1 MSLKIKRLFNFKEKP
16 SALRLSLSIVFCC
29 SSIGNF
35 SYLIFHLFCIHII
48 DNYILFLMNKQSFL
62 SILAAS
68 IIIASCGKNDK
79 SAQAGGAPQIKEY
92 KTLTL
97 QPESATLNSDYPAS
111 IQGQQN
117 IEIRPRVEGYI
128 DKIFVDEGAV
138 VKAGQPLFKISAPE
152 YEQEVRTATASI
164 KSAQADLSAAKLAVN
179 KVKPLVEKGIISK
192 YDLESAQY
200 TYESAL
206 ATLAQ
211 ANAALV
217 NAKTNLG
224 YTTVTSPVNGVV
236 GSIPFRLGSLVSSS
250 TTEPLTTVSS
260 IGNVYAYFAMNEKAL
275 LNFTQS
281 GSGTSLAQKIK
292 QLPAVSLLLSD
303 GSEYTEKGRI
313 ETVNGL
319 INTETG
325 SVNIR
330 ARFPNPKG
338 IIRSGSSTT
347 VRIPNEVKDA
357 MIVPQSATFE
367 LQDKIFA
374 VTVGKDGKTKNVNV
388 TKLENTAGNYY
399 VITSGLKAGDQIV
412 LEGVASLKEG
422 SEIKPVNQQPETV
435 YADLK

>member
-1 MSLKIKRLFNFKEKP
+1 
-16 SALRLSLSIVFCC
+16 
-29 SSIGNF
+29 
-35 SYLIFHLFCIHII
+35 
-48 DNYILFLMNKQSFL
+48 MNKQSFL

-92 KTLTL
+92 KTVTL
-97 QPESATLNSDYPAS
+97 QPESATLNSDFPAS

-128 DKIFVDEGAV
+128 DKIYVDEGAV

-152 YEQEVRTATASI
+152 YEQQVRTATASI
-164 KSAQADLSAAKLAVN
+164 KSAQAEVSTAKLAVN

-200 TYESAL
+200 TYESAM
-206 ATLAQ
+206 ASLAQ

-217 NAKTNLG
+217 NAKVNLG

-236 GSIPFRLGSLVSSS
+236 GSIPFRLGSLVSSN
-250 TTEPLTTVSS
+250 TAEPLTTVSS

-275 LNFTQS
+275 LNFTKDS
-281 GSGTSLAQKIK
+281 GGSLNQKIK
-292 QLPAVSLLLSD
+292 SMPAVSLLLSD
-303 GSEYTEKGRI
+303 GSLYDQKGNI

-325 SVNIR
+325 TVNVR
-330 ARFPNPKG
+330 ARFANPKG

-347 VRIPNEVKDA
+347 VRIPTDVKEA
-357 MIVPQSATFE
+357 LIIPQSATFE
-367 LQDKIFA
+367 LQDKMFA
-374 VTVGKDGKTKNVNV
+374 VVLGKDKKTRNANITVLDNS
-388 TKLENTAGNYY
+388 AGNYY
-399 VITSGLKAGDQIV
+399 VVTSGLNPGDEIV

-422 SEIKPVNQQPETV
+422 TEIKAQNQSPEKV

>member
-1 MSLKIKRLFNFKEKP
+1 
-16 SALRLSLSIVFCC
+16 
-29 SSIGNF
+29 
-35 SYLIFHLFCIHII
+35 
-48 DNYILFLMNKQSFL
+48 MNKQSFL

-68 IIIASCGKNDK
+68 VIIASCGNKNDK

-97 QPESATLNSDYPAS
+97 EPKTATLYADFPAT

-138 VKAGQPLFKISAPE
+138 VKVGQPLFKISAPE
-152 YEQEVRTATASI
+152 YEQEVRTASASI
-164 KSAQADLSAAKLAVN
+164 KSAQASVSAAKLAVN

-200 TYESAL
+200 TYESAM

-236 GSIPFRLGSLVSSS
+236 GSIPFRLGSLVSSN
-250 TTEPLTTVSS
+250 TADPLTTVSS
-260 IGNVYAYFAMNEKAL
+260 IGNVYAYFALNEKKL
-275 LNFTQS
+275 LEFTQS
-281 GSGTSLAQKIK
+281 TSSPGTTLAQKIK
-292 QLPAVSLLLSD
+292 NMPEVSLLLSD
-303 GSEYTEKGRI
+303 GSLYPEKGRV

-325 SVNIR
+325 SVTFR
-330 ARFPNPKG
+330 ARFANPRS

-347 VRIPNEVKDA
+347 VRIPNEVVEK
-357 MIVPQSATFE
+357 ILIPQSATFE

-374 VTVGKDGKTKNVNV
+374 VTVGKDGKTKNVNITV
-388 TKLENTAGNYY
+388 LEITAGNYY
-399 VITSGLKAGDQIV
+399 VVTSGLKTGDQIV
-412 LEGVASLKEG
+412 LEGVASLKDG
-422 SEIKPVNQQPETV
+422 SEIKPQNQNQETV

>member
-1 MSLKIKRLFNFKEKP
+1 
-16 SALRLSLSIVFCC
+16 
-29 SSIGNF
+29 
-35 SYLIFHLFCIHII
+35 
-48 DNYILFLMNKQSFL
+48 MNKQSFL
-62 SILAAS
+62 SILAVAVM
-68 IIIASCGKNDK
+68 IASCGNKNDK
-79 SAQAGGAPQIKEY
+79 SAQAGGAPQVKEY

-97 QPESATLNSDYPAS
+97 QQKSATLNTDFPAS

-138 VKAGQPLFKISAPE
+138 VKAGQPLFKINAPE

-164 KSAQADLSAAKLAVN
+164 KSAQANLSSAKLAVN

-217 NAKTNLG
+217 NAKVNLG

-236 GSIPFRLGSLVSSS
+236 GSIPFRLGSLVSSN

-260 IGNVYAYFAMNEKAL
+260 IGNVYAYFAVNEKMFL
-275 LNFTQS
+275 KFTEKSDS
-281 GSGTSLAQKIK
+281 GASMAQKIK
-292 QLPAVSLLLSD
+292 QIPAVSLLLSD
-303 GSEYTEKGRI
+303 GSIYSEKGNI

-325 SVNIR
+325 SVNVR

-338 IIRSGSSTT
+338 IIRSGSSAT
-347 VRIPNEVKDA
+347 VRIPNEVKDVI
-357 MIVPQSATFE
+357 IVPQSATFE

-374 VTVGKDGKTKNVNV
+374 VTVGKDGKTKNVNITV
-388 TKLENTAGNYY
+388 LENTAGNYY
-399 VITSGLKAGDQIV
+399 VVTSGLKPGDQIV
-412 LEGVASLKEG
+412 LEGVASLKDG
-422 SEIKPVNQQPETV
+422 SEIKPQNQNAETV

>member
-1 MSLKIKRLFNFKEKP
+1 
-16 SALRLSLSIVFCC
+16 
-29 SSIGNF
+29 
-35 SYLIFHLFCIHII
+35 
-48 DNYILFLMNKQSFL
+48 MNKQSFL

-68 IIIASCGKNDK
+68 IIITSCGKKDDK
-79 SAQAGGAPQIKEY
+79 SAQAGGAPQVKEY

-97 QPESATLNSDYPAS
+97 EPRSATLYTDYPAS

-152 YEQEVRTATASI
+152 YEQQVRTAAASI
-164 KSAQADLSAAKLAVN
+164 KSAQADVSSAKLAVN

-192 YDLESAQY
+192 YDLESAQF
-200 TYESAL
+200 TYESAM
-206 ATLAQ
+206 ASLAQ

-236 GSIPFRLGSLVSSS
+236 GSIPFRLGSLVSSANA
-250 TTEPLTTVSS
+250 EPLTTVSS
-260 IGNVYAYFAMNEKAL
+260 IGNVYAYFALNEKML

-281 GSGTSLAQKIK
+281 TDAGSTLAQKIK
-292 QLPAVSLLLSD
+292 NMPAVSLVLSD
-303 GSEYTEKGRI
+303 GTAYDEKGHI

-347 VRIPNEVKDA
+347 VRIPNAVKDG
-357 MIVPQSATFE
+357 MLVPQSATFE

-374 VTVGKDGKTKNVNV
+374 VTVGKDGKTKNVNI

-399 VITSGLKAGDQIV
+399 VVTSGLKAGDQIV
-412 LEGVASLKEG
+412 LEGVASLKDG
-422 SEIKPVNQQPETV
+422 SEIKTQNQKPETV

>member
-1 MSLKIKRLFNFKEKP
+1 
-16 SALRLSLSIVFCC
+16 
-29 SSIGNF
+29 
-35 SYLIFHLFCIHII
+35 
-48 DNYILFLMNKQSFL
+48 MNKQSFL

-68 IIIASCGKNDK
+68 FLIASCGKNDK
-79 SAQAGGAPQIKEY
+79 SAQAGGTPQIKEY
-92 KTLTL
+92 KTVVL
-97 QPESATLNSDYPAS
+97 QPESATLNSDFPAS

-138 VKAGQPLFKISAPE
+138 VKTGQALFKISAPE
-152 YEQEVRTATASI
+152 YEQQVRTAAASI
-164 KSAQADLSAAKLAVN
+164 KSAQADVSAAKLAVN

-200 TYESAL
+200 SYESAL
-206 ATLAQ
+206 AALAQ

-224 YTTVTSPVNGVV
+224 YTTVTSPVDGVV
-236 GSIPFRLGSLVSSS
+236 GSIPFRLGSLVGSN
-250 TTEPLTTVSS
+250 TTDPLTTVSS
-260 IGNVYAYFAMNEKAL
+260 IGNVYAYFAINEKIL
-275 LNFTQS
+275 LNFTQNTP
-281 GSGTSLAQKIK
+281 GSSLNQKIK
-292 QLPAVSLLLSD
+292 SLPAVSLLLSD
-303 GSEYTEKGRI
+303 GSAYDQKGRI

-347 VRIPNEVKDA
+347 VRIPNEVKNVL
-357 MIVPQSATFE
+357 IVPQSATFE
-367 LQDKIFA
+367 LQDKLF
-374 VTVGKDGKTKNVNV
+374 VVVVDNTGKTKSVNITV
-388 TKLENTAGNYY
+388 LDNNAGNYY
-399 VITSGLKAGDQIV
+399 VVESGLKAGDQIV
-412 LEGVASLKEG
+412 LEGVAALKDG
-422 SEIKPVNQQPETV
+422 TQIKPQSQSAESV

>member
-1 MSLKIKRLFNFKEKP
+1 
-16 SALRLSLSIVFCC
+16 
-29 SSIGNF
+29 
-35 SYLIFHLFCIHII
+35 
-48 DNYILFLMNKQSFL
+48 MNKQSLL
-62 SILAAS
+62 SIFAAS
-68 IIIASCGKNDK
+68 VIIVSCGKKDDK
-79 SAQAGGAPQIKEY
+79 AAQAAAAGQIKEY
-92 KTLTL
+92 KTLVI
-97 QPESATLNSDYPAS
+97 QPESATLNTDYPAS

-164 KSAQADLSAAKLAVN
+164 KSAQAAVSSAKLAVN
-179 KVKPLVEKGIISK
+179 KVKPLVEKEIISK
-192 YDLESAQY
+192 YELETAQY
-200 TYESAL
+200 NYDSAL

-211 ANAALV
+211 ANASLV
-217 NAKTNLG
+217 NARTNLG

-236 GSIPFRLGSLVSSS
+236 GSIPFRLGSLVSSNN
-250 TTEPLTTVSS
+250 TEPLTTVSS
-260 IGNVYAYFAMNEKAL
+260 IGNVYAYFAMNEKVL
-275 LNFTQS
+275 LTFS
-281 GSGTSLAQKIK
+281 EGSGTLAQKIK
-292 QLPAVSLLLSD
+292 QLPQVSLLLSD
-303 GSEYTEKGRI
+303 GSIYGEKGKI

-330 ARFPNPKG
+330 ARFPNPRG

-374 VTVGKDGKTKNVNV
+374 VTVGKDGKTKNANI
-388 TKLENTAGNYY
+388 TILENKAGNYY
-399 VITSGLKAGDQIV
+399 VVTSGLKAGDQIV

-422 SEIKPVNQQPETV
+422 TEIKTQNQNAETV

>member
-1 MSLKIKRLFNFKEKP
+1 
-16 SALRLSLSIVFCC
+16 
-29 SSIGNF
+29 
-35 SYLIFHLFCIHII
+35 
-48 DNYILFLMNKQSFL
+48 MNKQSFL
-62 SILAAS
+62 SILAAAV
-68 IIIASCGKNDK
+68 IIASCGNKNDK
-79 SAQAGGAPQIKEY
+79 SAQAGGAPQVKEY
-92 KTLTL
+92 KTLILETK
-97 QPESATLNSDYPAS
+97 SATLNTDFPAS

-152 YEQEVRTATASI
+152 YEQQVRTATASI

-206 ATLAQ
+206 ASVAQ

-236 GSIPFRLGSLVSSS
+236 GSIPFRLGSLVSSN
-250 TTEPLTTVSS
+250 TAEPLTTVSS
-260 IGNVYAYFAMNEKAL
+260 IGNVFAYFAMNEKAL
-275 LNFTQS
+275 LNFTKN
-281 GSGTSLAQKIK
+281 GSGASLADKIK

-303 GSEYTEKGRI
+303 GSVYAEKGRI

-347 VRIPNEVKDA
+347 VRIPNEVKDV
-357 MIVPQSATFE
+357 ILVPQSATFE

-374 VTVGKDGKTKNVNV
+374 VTVGKDNKTKNVAI
-388 TKLENTAGNYY
+388 TKLETPAGNYY
-399 VITSGLKAGDQIV
+399 VVTEGLKAGDQIV
-412 LEGVASLKEG
+412 LEGVASLKDG
-422 SEIKPVNQQPETV
+422 SEIKPHSESAETV

>member
-1 MSLKIKRLFNFKEKP
+1 
-16 SALRLSLSIVFCC
+16 
-29 SSIGNF
+29 
-35 SYLIFHLFCIHII
+35 
-48 DNYILFLMNKQSFL
+48 MNKQSFL

-68 IIIASCGKNDK
+68 IIIASCGNKNDN
-79 SAQAGGAPQIKEY
+79 SAQAGGAPQVKEY

-97 QPESATLNSDYPAS
+97 QPKTTTLYTDYPAS

-138 VKAGQPLFKISAPE
+138 VKAGQPLFKINAPE
-152 YEQEVRTATASI
+152 YEQQVRTATASI
-164 KSAQADLSAAKLAVN
+164 KSAQASVSTAKLAVN

-211 ANAALV
+211 ANAELV
-217 NAKTNLG
+217 NAKVNLG

-236 GSIPFRLGSLVSSS
+236 GSIPFRLGSLVGSN

-260 IGNVYAYFAMNEKAL
+260 IGNVFAYFAMNEKVL
-275 LNFTQS
+275 LDFTKS
-281 GSGTSLAQKIK
+281 AEGSTLAQKIK
-292 QLPAVSLLLSD
+292 QLPEVLLVLSD
-303 GSEYTEKGRI
+303 GTTYPEKGRI

-338 IIRSGSSTT
+338 IIRSGSSTI
-347 VRIPNEVKDA
+347 VRIPNEVKDVI
-357 MIVPQSATFE
+357 IVPQSATFE

-374 VTVGKDGKTKNVNV
+374 VTVGKDGKTKNVNI

-399 VITSGLKAGDQIV
+399 VVTEGLKAGDQIV
-412 LEGVASLKEG
+412 LEGVAALKDG
-422 SEIKPVNQQPETV
+422 SEIKIQNQKPETV

>member
-1 MSLKIKRLFNFKEKP
+1 
-16 SALRLSLSIVFCC
+16 
-29 SSIGNF
+29 
-35 SYLIFHLFCIHII
+35 
-48 DNYILFLMNKQSFL
+48 MNKQSFL

-68 IIIASCGKNDK
+68 LLIASCGKNDK

-92 KTLTL
+92 KTVTL
-97 QPESATLNSDYPAS
+97 QLESATLNSDFPAS

-138 VKAGQPLFKISAPE
+138 VKTGQPLFKISAPE
-152 YEQEVRTATASI
+152 YEQQVRTATAAI
-164 KSAQADLSAAKLAVN
+164 KSAQADLSSAKLAVN

-200 TYESAL
+200 TYESAV
-206 ATLAQ
+206 AALAQ

-217 NAKTNLG
+217 NAKVNLG

-236 GSIPFRLGSLVSSS
+236 GSIPFRLGSLVSSN
-250 TTEPLTTVSS
+250 TADPLTTVSS

-275 LNFTQS
+275 LNFTKDA
-281 GSGTSLAQKIK
+281 GASLNQKIK
-292 QLPAVSLLLSD
+292 NLPAVSLVLAD
-303 GSEYTEKGRI
+303 GTAYDEKGHI

-325 SVNIR
+325 SVNVR
-330 ARFPNPKG
+330 ARFPNSKG

-347 VRIPNEVKDA
+347 VRIPNEVKNSI
-357 MIVPQSATFE
+357 IVPQSATFE

-374 VTVGKDGKTKNVNV
+374 VVVGKDRKTKNANITVLDNS
-388 TKLENTAGNYY
+388 AGNYY
-399 VITSGLKAGDQIV
+399 VVTSGLKAGDEIV

-422 SEIKPVNQQPETV
+422 TEIKAQNQKPETV

>member
-1 MSLKIKRLFNFKEKP
+1 
-16 SALRLSLSIVFCC
+16 
-29 SSIGNF
+29 
-35 SYLIFHLFCIHII
+35 
-48 DNYILFLMNKQSFL
+48 MNKQSFL

-68 IIIASCGKNDK
+68 LLIASCGKNNK

-92 KTLTL
+92 KTVTL
-97 QPESATLNSDYPAS
+97 QLESATLNSDFPAS

-138 VKAGQPLFKISAPE
+138 VKTGQPLFKISAPE
-152 YEQEVRTATASI
+152 YEQQVRTATAAI
-164 KSAQADLSAAKLAVN
+164 KSAQADLSSAKLAVN

-200 TYESAL
+200 TYESAV
-206 ATLAQ
+206 AALAQ

-217 NAKTNLG
+217 NAKVNLG

-236 GSIPFRLGSLVSSS
+236 GSIPFRLGSLVSSN
-250 TTEPLTTVSS
+250 TADPLTTVSS

-275 LNFTQS
+275 LNFTKDA
-281 GSGTSLAQKIK
+281 GASLNQKIK
-292 QLPAVSLLLSD
+292 NLPAVSLVLAD
-303 GSEYTEKGRI
+303 GTAYDEKGHI

-325 SVNIR
+325 SVNVR
-330 ARFPNPKG
+330 ARFPNSKG

-347 VRIPNEVKDA
+347 VRIPNEVKNA
-357 MIVPQSATFE
+357 IIVPQSATFE

-374 VTVGKDGKTKNVNV
+374 VVVGKDGKTKNANITVLDNS
-388 TKLENTAGNYY
+388 AGNYY
-399 VITSGLKAGDQIV
+399 VVTSGLKAGDEIV

-422 SEIKPVNQQPETV
+422 TEIKAQNQKPETV

>member
-1 MSLKIKRLFNFKEKP
+1 
-16 SALRLSLSIVFCC
+16 
-29 SSIGNF
+29 
-35 SYLIFHLFCIHII
+35 
-48 DNYILFLMNKQSFL
+48 MNKQSFL
-62 SILAAS
+62 SILATAV
-68 IIIASCGKNDK
+68 IIASCGNKNDK
-79 SAQAGGAPQIKEY
+79 SAQAGGAPQVKEY
-92 KTLTL
+92 KTLILETK
-97 QPESATLNSDYPAS
+97 SATLNTDFPAS

-128 DKIFVDEGAV
+128 DKIYVDEGAV
-138 VKAGQPLFKISAPE
+138 VKAGQPLFKINAPE
-152 YEQEVRTATASI
+152 YEQQVRTAAASI
-164 KSAQADLSAAKLAVN
+164 KSAQADVSSAKLAVN

-200 TYESAL
+200 TYESAV
-206 ATLAQ
+206 ASLAQ

-236 GSIPFRLGSLVSSS
+236 GSIPFRLGSLVSSN

-260 IGNVYAYFAMNEKAL
+260 IGNVFAYFAMNEKAL
-275 LNFTQS
+275 LNFTKSAS
-281 GSGTSLAQKIK
+281 GASLAEKIK
-292 QLPAVSLLLSD
+292 QLPAVSLILSD
-303 GSEYTEKGRI
+303 GSVYEEKGRI

-347 VRIPNEVKDA
+347 VRIPNEVKDV
-357 MIVPQSATFE
+357 ILIPQSATFE

-374 VTVGKDGKTKNVNV
+374 VTVGKDGKTKNVPI
-388 TKLENTAGNYY
+388 TKLETPAGNYY
-399 VITSGLKAGDQIV
+399 VVTEGLKAGDQIV
-412 LEGVASLKEG
+412 LEGVASLKDG
-422 SEIKPVNQQPETV
+422 SEIKAHNESAEKV

>member
-1 MSLKIKRLFNFKEKP
+1 
-16 SALRLSLSIVFCC
+16 
-29 SSIGNF
+29 
-35 SYLIFHLFCIHII
+35 
-48 DNYILFLMNKQSFL
+48 MNKPSFL

-68 IIIASCGKNDK
+68 LIIASCGKNDK

-92 KTLTL
+92 KTVTL
-97 QPESATLNSDYPAS
+97 QLESATLNSDFPAS

-152 YEQEVRTATASI
+152 YEQQVRTATASI

-179 KVKPLVEKGIISK
+179 KVRPLVEKGIISK

-200 TYESAL
+200 TYESAV
-206 ATLAQ
+206 ASLAQ

-236 GSIPFRLGSLVSSS
+236 GSIPFRLGSLVSSN
-250 TTEPLTTVSS
+250 TAEPLTTVSS
-260 IGNVYAYFAMNEKAL
+260 IGNVYAYFAMNEKTL
-275 LNFTQS
+275 LNFTKDA
-281 GSGTSLAQKIK
+281 GASLNQKIK
-292 QLPAVSLLLSD
+292 SMPAVSLLLSD
-303 GSEYTEKGRI
+303 GSAYDEKGHI

-325 SVNIR
+325 TVNVR

-357 MIVPQSATFE
+357 IIVPQSATFE

-374 VTVGKDGKTKNVNV
+374 VVVGKDGKTKNANITVLDNS
-388 TKLENTAGNYY
+388 AGNYY
-399 VITSGLKAGDQIV
+399 VVTSGLNAGDQIV

-422 SEIKPVNQQPETV
+422 TEIKANNQSPETV

>member
-1 MSLKIKRLFNFKEKP
+1 
-16 SALRLSLSIVFCC
+16 
-29 SSIGNF
+29 
-35 SYLIFHLFCIHII
+35 
-48 DNYILFLMNKQSFL
+48 MNKQSFL

-68 IIIASCGKNDK
+68 VIIASCGKNDK
-79 SAQAGGAPQIKEY
+79 SAQAGGAPQVKEY

-97 QPESATLNSDYPAS
+97 QPQSATLNSDYPAS

-152 YEQEVRTATASI
+152 YEQQVRTASASI

-200 TYESAL
+200 TYESAV
-206 ATLAQ
+206 AALAQ

-224 YTTVTSPVNGVV
+224 YTTVTSPVSGVV
-236 GSIPFRLGSLVSSS
+236 GSIPFRLGSLVSSN
-250 TTEPLTTVSS
+250 TAEPLTTVSS

-275 LNFTQS
+275 LNFTKDNNT
-281 GSGTSLAQKIK
+281 GASLTQKIK
-292 QLPAVSLLLSD
+292 SMPAVSLLLSD
-303 GSEYTEKGRI
+303 GTTYGEKGRI

-325 SVNIR
+325 TVNIR
-330 ARFPNPKG
+330 ARFPNPQG

-347 VRIPNEVKDA
+347 VRIPNEVKDVI
-357 MIVPQSATFE
+357 IVPQSATFE

-374 VTVGKDGKTKNVNV
+374 VVVGKDGKTKNANI
-388 TKLENTAGNYY
+388 TILENTAKNYY
-399 VITSGLKAGDQIV
+399 VVTSGLTAGDEIV

-422 SEIKPVNQQPETV
+422 TQIKAQNQSPETV

>member
-1 MSLKIKRLFNFKEKP
+1 
-16 SALRLSLSIVFCC
+16 
-29 SSIGNF
+29 
-35 SYLIFHLFCIHII
+35 
-48 DNYILFLMNKQSFL
+48 MNKQSFL
-62 SILAAS
+62 SILAVAV
-68 IIIASCGKNDK
+68 IIASCGNKNDK
-79 SAQAGGAPQIKEY
+79 SAQAGGAPQVKEY
-92 KTLTL
+92 KTLVLETK
-97 QPESATLNSDYPAS
+97 SATLNADYPAS

-138 VKAGQPLFKISAPE
+138 VKTGQPLFKISAPE
-152 YEQEVRTATASI
+152 YEQQVRTATASI
-164 KSAQADLSAAKLAVN
+164 KSAQADLSSAKLAVN

-206 ATLAQ
+206 AALAQ

-236 GSIPFRLGSLVSSS
+236 GSIPFRLGSLVSSN
-250 TTEPLTTVSS
+250 TAEPLTTVSS
-260 IGNVYAYFAMNEKAL
+260 IGNVFAYFAMNEKAL
-275 LNFTQS
+275 LNFTKS
-281 GSGTSLAQKIK
+281 GSGTSLAEKIK

-303 GSEYTEKGRI
+303 GSTYPEKGRI

-330 ARFPNPKG
+330 ARFPNSKG

-357 MIVPQSATFE
+357 ILVPQSATFE

-374 VTVGKDGKTKNVNV
+374 VTVGKDGKTKNVNITV
-388 TKLENTAGNYY
+388 LENTAGNYY
-399 VITSGLKAGDQIV
+399 VVTSGLKAGDQIV
-412 LEGVASLKEG
+412 LEGVAALKDG
-422 SEIKPVNQQPETV
+422 SEIKTHNESAESV

>member
-1 MSLKIKRLFNFKEKP
+1 MLYFSSFVPYINNNFTLFP
-16 SALRLSLSIVFCC
+16 
-29 SSIGNF
+29 
-35 SYLIFHLFCIHII
+35 
-48 DNYILFLMNKQSFL
+48 MNKQSFL

-68 IIIASCGKNDK
+68 IVIASCGKNDK
-79 SAQAGGAPQIKEY
+79 SAQPEGAQPVKEY

-97 QPESATLNSDYPAS
+97 QPESATLNTDYPAS

-138 VKAGQPLFKISAPE
+138 VKTGQALFKISAPE
-152 YEQEVRTATASI
+152 YEQEVRTASASI
-164 KSAQADLSAAKLAVN
+164 KSAQAAVSTAKLAVN

-200 TYESAL
+200 NYESAL

-217 NAKTNLG
+217 NAKINLG

-236 GSIPFRLGSLVSSS
+236 GSIPFRLGSLVSSNNA
-250 TTEPLTTVSS
+250 EPLTTVSS
-260 IGNVYAYFAMNEKAL
+260 IGNVYAYFAMNEKAM

-292 QLPAVSLLLSD
+292 ALPPVSLLLSD
-303 GSEYTEKGRI
+303 GSTYDEKGRI

-347 VRIPNEVKDA
+347 VRIPNEVKESL
-357 MIVPQSATFE
+357 IIPQSATFE
-367 LQDKIFA
+367 LQDKLFA
-374 VTVGKDGKTKNVNV
+374 VTVGKDGKTKNISITV
-388 TKLENTAGNYY
+388 LENTAGNFY
-399 VITSGLKAGDQIV
+399 VVKSGLQAGDQIV

-422 SEIKPVNQQPETV
+422 SEIKTQNQKPETV

>member
-1 MSLKIKRLFNFKEKP
+1 
-16 SALRLSLSIVFCC
+16 
-29 SSIGNF
+29 
-35 SYLIFHLFCIHII
+35 
-48 DNYILFLMNKQSFL
+48 MNKQSFL

-68 IIIASCGKNDK
+68 VIIASCGNKNDK

-97 QPESATLNSDYPAS
+97 EPKSATLYTDFPAT

-138 VKAGQPLFKISAPE
+138 VKEGQALFKISAPE

-164 KSAQADLSAAKLAVN
+164 KSAQASLSAAKLAVN
-179 KVKPLVEKGIISK
+179 KVKPLVDQGIISK

-200 TYESAL
+200 TYDSAL

-236 GSIPFRLGSLVSSS
+236 GSIPFRLGSLVGSS
-250 TTEPLTTVSS
+250 TAEPLTTVSS
-260 IGNVYAYFAMNEKAL
+260 IGNVYAYFALNEKML
-275 LNFTQS
+275 LGFTQTAAE
-281 GSGTSLAQKIK
+281 GSSLAQVIK
-292 QLPAVSLLLSD
+292 KMPAVSLLLSD
-303 GSEYTEKGRI
+303 GSLYSEKGYV

-325 SVNIR
+325 SVTFR
-330 ARFPNPKG
+330 ARFANPKV
-338 IIRSGSSTT
+338 IIRSGSSAT
-347 VRIPNEVKDA
+347 VKIPKHVEEKLL
-357 MIVPQSATFE
+357 IPQSATFE
-367 LQDKIFA
+367 LQDKMFA
-374 VTVGKDGKTKNVNV
+374 VTVGKDGKTKNVNIKV
-388 TKLENTAGNYY
+388 LENSAGNYY
-399 VITSGLKAGDQIV
+399 VVTEGLKAGDQIV
-412 LEGVASLKEG
+412 LEGVASLKDG
-422 SEIKPVNQQPETV
+422 SEIKPQNQSQESV
-435 YADLK
+435 YTDLK

>member
-1 MSLKIKRLFNFKEKP
+1 
-16 SALRLSLSIVFCC
+16 
-29 SSIGNF
+29 
-35 SYLIFHLFCIHII
+35 
-48 DNYILFLMNKQSFL
+48 MNKQSFL

-68 IIIASCGKNDK
+68 IIIASCGNKNDK
-79 SAQAGGAPQIKEY
+79 SAQAGGAPQVKEY

-97 QPESATLNSDYPAS
+97 ELKSATLYTDFPAS
-111 IQGQQN
+111 IQGQEN

-128 DKIFVDEGAV
+128 EKIYVDEGAV
-138 VKAGQPLFKISAPE
+138 VKAGQPLFKINAPE
-152 YEQEVRTATASI
+152 YEQQVRTASASI
-164 KSAQADLSAAKLAVN
+164 KSAQADLSSAKLAVN

-236 GSIPFRLGSLVSSS
+236 GSIPFRLGSLVSSN
-250 TTEPLTTVSS
+250 TADPLTTVSS

-275 LNFTQS
+275 LSFTK
-281 GSGTSLAQKIK
+281 SGTGASLEQKIK

-303 GSEYTEKGRI
+303 GSTYPEKGRI

-347 VRIPNEVKDA
+347 VRIPNEVKDV
-357 MIVPQSATFE
+357 ILIPQSATFE
-367 LQDKIFA
+367 LQDKMFA
-374 VTVGKDGKTKNVNV
+374 VTVGKDGKTKNVNI

-399 VITSGLKAGDQIV
+399 VVTEGLKAGDQIV
-412 LEGVASLKEG
+412 LEGVAALKDG
-422 SEIKPVNQQPETV
+422 SEIKTNNQKPETV

>member
-1 MSLKIKRLFNFKEKP
+1 
-16 SALRLSLSIVFCC
+16 
-29 SSIGNF
+29 
-35 SYLIFHLFCIHII
+35 
-48 DNYILFLMNKQSFL
+48 MNKQSFL
-62 SILAAS
+62 SIFAAS
-68 IIIASCGKNDK
+68 IIIASCGNKSDK
-79 SAQAGGAPQIKEY
+79 SAQAGGAPQVKEY
-92 KTLTL
+92 KTLIL

-117 IEIRPRVEGYI
+117 IDIRPRVEGYI

-152 YEQEVRTATASI
+152 YEQQVRTAAASI
-164 KSAQADLSAAKLAVN
+164 KSAQADVSTAKLAVN

-206 ATLAQ
+206 AALAQ

-217 NAKTNLG
+217 NAKINLG
-224 YTTVTSPVNGVV
+224 YTTVTSPVDGVV
-236 GSIPFRLGSLVSSS
+236 GSIPFRLGSLVSSN
-250 TTEPLTTVSS
+250 TAEALTTVSS

-275 LNFTQS
+275 LNFTKDNT
-281 GSGTSLAQKIK
+281 GISLSQKIK
-292 QLPAVSLLLSD
+292 SLPDVSLLLSD
-303 GSEYTEKGRI
+303 GSTYDQKGKI

-325 SVNIR
+325 TVNIR
-330 ARFPNPKG
+330 ARFSNPKG

-347 VRIPNEVKDA
+347 IRIPSDVKDA
-357 MIVPQSATFE
+357 MIIPQSATFE

-374 VTVGKDGKTKNVNV
+374 VVVGKDGKTKNVNI
-388 TKLENTAGNYY
+388 TILENTAKNYY
-399 VITSGLKAGDQIV
+399 VVTSGLNAGDEIV

-422 SEIKPVNQQPETV
+422 SEIKAKNQKSEMV
-435 YADLK
+435 YADLKS

>member
-1 MSLKIKRLFNFKEKP
+1 
-16 SALRLSLSIVFCC
+16 
-29 SSIGNF
+29 
-35 SYLIFHLFCIHII
+35 
-48 DNYILFLMNKQSFL
+48 MNKQSFL

-68 IIIASCGKNDK
+68 VIIASCGKNDK
-79 SAQAGGAPQIKEY
+79 SAQAGGAPQVKEY

-152 YEQEVRTATASI
+152 YEQQVRTASASI
-164 KSAQADLSAAKLAVN
+164 KSAQADLSSAKLAVN

-200 TYESAL
+200 TYESAV
-206 ATLAQ
+206 ASLAQ

-224 YTTVTSPVNGVV
+224 YTTVTSPVDGVV
-236 GSIPFRLGSLVSSS
+236 GSIPFRLGSLVSSN

-260 IGNVYAYFAMNEKAL
+260 IGNVYAYFAMNEKVL
-275 LNFTQS
+275 LNFTKDS
-281 GSGTSLAQKIK
+281 GASLNQKIK
-292 QLPAVSLLLSD
+292 SLPAVSLLLSD
-303 GSEYTEKGRI
+303 GSAYDQKGKI

-325 SVNIR
+325 TVNIR

-347 VRIPNEVKDA
+347 VRIPNDVKDVI
-357 MIVPQSATFE
+357 IVPQSATFE

-374 VTVGKDGKTKNVNV
+374 VVLGKDNKTKNVNITV
-388 TKLENTAGNYY
+388 LENTTNNYY
-399 VITSGLKAGDQIV
+399 VVTSGLKAGDEIV
-412 LEGVASLKEG
+412 LEGVAALKEG
-422 SEIKPVNQQPETV
+422 SEIKAQNQKAETV

>member
-1 MSLKIKRLFNFKEKP
+1 
-16 SALRLSLSIVFCC
+16 
-29 SSIGNF
+29 
-35 SYLIFHLFCIHII
+35 
-48 DNYILFLMNKQSFL
+48 MNKQSFL

-68 IIIASCGKNDK
+68 LIIASCGKKDDK

-92 KTLTL
+92 KTVTL
-97 QPESATLNSDYPAS
+97 QSESATLNSDFPAS

-152 YEQEVRTATASI
+152 YEQQVRTATASI

-206 ATLAQ
+206 AALAQ

-236 GSIPFRLGSLVSSS
+236 GSIPFRLGSLVSSN
-250 TTEPLTTVSS
+250 TTDPLTTVSS
-260 IGNVYAYFAMNEKAL
+260 IGNVYAYFAMNEKML

-281 GSGTSLAQKIK
+281 NTTGASLTQKIK
-292 QLPAVSLLLSD
+292 NMPAVSLLLSD
-303 GSEYTEKGRI
+303 GSLYDEKGHI

-330 ARFPNPKG
+330 ARFSNPKG

-347 VRIPNEVKDA
+347 VRIPTEVKDA
-357 MIVPQSATFE
+357 IIVPQSATFE

-374 VTVGKDGKTKNVNV
+374 VVLGKDGKTKNANI
-388 TKLENTAGNYY
+388 TIMDNSAGNYY
-399 VITSGLKAGDQIV
+399 VVTSGLKPGDEIV

-422 SEIKPVNQQPETV
+422 TEIKAQKQSSETV